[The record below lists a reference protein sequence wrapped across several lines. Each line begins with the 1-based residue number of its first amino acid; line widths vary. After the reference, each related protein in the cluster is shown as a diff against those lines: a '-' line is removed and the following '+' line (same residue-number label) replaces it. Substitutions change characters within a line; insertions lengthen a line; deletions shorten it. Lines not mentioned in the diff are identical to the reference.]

1 MCGKIYTIDEIKAI
15 ASPIAES
22 HGVAALYLFG
32 SYARGEATSDSD
44 LDFRIEK
51 GRIRTIFQ
59 LGSLLCDLEDGFQ
72 KNADVLTTQM
82 LSPEFLNSI
91 RNEEV
96 LLYAKVDI
104 QERDRNVLSHIL
116 AYCNDIAVTHS
127 EFGNS
132 TVHHLNLPQH
142 ILRSTGEELPVPAI
156 RMRIIMAG

>member
-32 SYARGEATSDSD
+32 SYARGEATPDSD

-59 LGSLLCDLEDGFQ
+59 FGSLLCDLEDGFQ

-96 LLYAKVDI
+96 LLYA
-104 QERDRNVLSHIL
+104 QS
-116 AYCNDIAVTHS
+116 
-127 EFGNS
+127 
-132 TVHHLNLPQH
+132 
-142 ILRSTGEELPVPAI
+142 
-156 RMRIIMAG
+156 